1 MTHTLPDLP
10 YAHDALEPH
19 IDARTME
26 IHHGKHH
33 ATYLANMLKALEGKP
48 EAQEPIEQIVGKA
61 GQLGAP
67 VRNNA
72 GGFLNHNI
80 YWTCMSPDGGGDP
93 AGQLGEAVTEQ
104 FGSADSL
111 REQLVAAG
119 LTRFGSGF
127 AWLILKDGK
136 LKVVSTPNQDNPLME
151 AVVPEDARG
160 VPLLGIDVWEHA
172 YYLNYQNRRPDYLKA
187 FWEIVNWKSV
197 GERYER
203 ALAAAG

>member
-1 MTHTLPDLP
+1 MAHTLPDLP
-10 YAHDALEPH
+10 YAHDALAPH

-33 ATYLANMLKALEGKP
+33 ATYLAKMLKALEGKP
-48 EAQEPIEQIVGKA
+48 EADEPIEKIVGRA
-61 GQLGAP
+61 GELGGA

-72 GGFLNHNI
+72 GGFFNHNI
-80 YWTCMSPDGGGDP
+80 YWSCMAPDGGGDP
-93 AGQLGEAVTEQ
+93 AGKLAEAVAAE

-111 REQLVAAG
+111 REQLTAAG
-119 LTRFGSGF
+119 LARFGSGF
-127 AWLILKDGK
+127 AWLILKDGS
-136 LKVVSTPNQDNPLME
+136 LKVVSTPNQDNPLMDVAAPE
-151 AVVPEDARG
+151 AQGA
-160 VPLLGIDVWEHA
+160 PLLGIDVWEHA

-187 FWEIVNWKSV
+187 FWEIVNWNAV

>member
-1 MTHTLPDLP
+1 MAHTLPDLP
-10 YAHDALEPH
+10 YAHDALQPH

-33 ATYLANMLKALEGKP
+33 ATYLANMLKALEGKA
-48 EAQEPIEQIVGKA
+48 EAELPIEQIVSKA
-61 GQLGAP
+61 GELGGP

-72 GGFLNHNI
+72 GGFFNHNI

-93 AGQLGEAVTEQ
+93 ADELAKAVTEQ
-104 FGSADSL
+104 FGSADAL
-111 REQLVAAG
+111 REQLTAAG

-136 LKVVSTPNQDNPLME
+136 LKVVSTPNQDNPLMD
-151 AVVPEDARG
+151 VVPEEGRG

-187 FWEIVNWKSV
+187 FWEIVDWDSV
-197 GERYER
+197 GKRYQQ
-203 ALAAAG
+203 AVAAS

>member
-1 MTHTLPDLP
+1 MAHILPDLP
-10 YAHDALEPH
+10 YAHDALAPH

-48 EAQEPIEQIVGKA
+48 ELEDPIEKIVGKA
-61 GQLGAP
+61 GELGGP

-80 YWTCMSPDGGGDP
+80 YWTCMAADGGGDP
-93 AGQLGEAVTEQ
+93 AGALGEAVAAE

-111 REQLVAAG
+111 REQLTAAG
-119 LTRFGSGF
+119 LARFGSGF
-127 AWLILKDGK
+127 VWLILKDGK
-136 LKVVSTPNQDNPLME
+136 LKVVSTPNQDNPLMD
-151 AVVPEDARG
+151 VVPAEAQG

-187 FWEIVNWKSV
+187 FWEIVNWNSV
-197 GERYER
+197 GERYES
-203 ALAAAG
+203 AKSAAG